1 MNFPKGINAE
11 RYLEMRI
18 KMKVY
23 NVRHGETD
31 WNKDRRLQ
39 GRSDIELNEYGIRLA
54 ELTRDGLADIKFDY
68 IFSSPLKRAYK
79 TAEIIRGG
87 RDIRIITDDRLMEI
101 SFGANEGIPSAEMPE
116 DFHLFFDAPL
126 EYVPAEGGETY
137 DELCARS
144 RDFAQNVLQPLSLK
158 EPDANVLL
166 VAHGAFNKS
175 LLVYLGHRALKDV
188 WKVFP
193 KNCSVNIYDVNGNDF
208 DIVKEDVI
216 FY

>member
-1 MNFPKGINAE
+1 
-11 RYLEMRI
+11 
-18 KMKVY
+18 MKVY

-79 TAEIIRGG
+79 TAEIIRGE
-87 RDIRIITDDRLMEI
+87 RDVQIITDDRLMEI

-144 RDFAQNVLQPLSLK
+144 RSFAQNVLQPLSIK
-158 EPDANVLL
+158 DPDANVLL

-175 LLVYLGHRALKDV
+175 LLVYLGHRELKDV

-208 DIVKEDVI
+208 DIDKEDVV